1 MNWIDAAGISLSVL
15 AILILVWMIADARRL
30 PGAGSQ
36 KAGPAVSARWVWPAI
51 LVSSFLG
58 GLLGVPIG
66 PRRPPINDPSTPA
79 GLRFGHRS
87 ILQCE
92 KKNDPRE
99 APGRSKPGTPACS
112 CLGPSS
118 WAVWPTC
125 SFGERGCDRGTVS
138 RGQREPEGGCL
149 QGDPKGDPRASRAR
163 VPGELDP
170 PHLKRYAKSDTR

>member
-66 PRRPPINDPSTPA
+66 GSPEIPGESEASSYQRPVDTRWST
-79 GLRFGHRS
+79 LRTPFYLAVRKEERS
-87 ILQCE
+87 ARGAWQVEARDASLQL
-92 KKNDPRE
+92 PW
-99 APGRSKPGTPACS
+99 TF
-112 CLGPSS
+112 LL
-118 WAVWPTC
+118 
-125 SFGERGCDRGTVS
+125 
-138 RGQREPEGGCL
+138 GCL
-149 QGDPKGDPRASRAR
+149 AYLFFRRARMRSRDGFSRA
-163 VPGELDP
+163 
-170 PHLKRYAKSDTR
+170 TRTGGRLSTG